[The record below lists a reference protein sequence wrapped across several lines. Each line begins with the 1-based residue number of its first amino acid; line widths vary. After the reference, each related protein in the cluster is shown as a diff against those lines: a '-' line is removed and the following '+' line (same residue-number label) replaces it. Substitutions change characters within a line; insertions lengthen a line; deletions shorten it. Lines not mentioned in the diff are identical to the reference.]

1 MFEDMPAI
9 AQEISDNLDKH
20 FPIEERR
27 TRQVLVVVEECG
39 EFAAAFRRANGMAR
53 RTGSWEEVR
62 KELADVI
69 ISAFVAAHVL
79 NINLEWEVQ
88 DKIRTIMSRG
98 GY

>member
-1 MFEDMPAI
+1 MLEDMPEI
-9 AQEISDNLDKH
+9 AKEISDNLDKY
-20 FPIEERR
+20 FPTEERR
-27 TRQVLVVVEECG
+27 IRQVLVVMEECG

-53 RTGSWEEVR
+53 QTGSWKEVR
-62 KELADVI
+62 EELADVI

-79 NINLEWEVQ
+79 NIDLECEVQ